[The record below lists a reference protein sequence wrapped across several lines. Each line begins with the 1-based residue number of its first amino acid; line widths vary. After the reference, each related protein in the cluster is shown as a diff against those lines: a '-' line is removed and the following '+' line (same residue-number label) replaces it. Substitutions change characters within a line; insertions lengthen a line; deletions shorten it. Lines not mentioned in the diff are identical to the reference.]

1 MSHDSFEGGEGPD
14 AFAAALEAAEL
25 VLGQRKDGGRHRG
38 WNGGRR
44 RGLLHLPV
52 NVLRVVEEDLR
63 RGASAE
69 EGAVQAGVD
78 GELRAA
84 SDVRPCVDEAKS
96 REAVGSGVM
105 NGGRQA
111 HTTTLEESYL
121 QSNGDSTV
129 MYLLFPIIR
138 ILEDNILKNNIH
150 IYIYNISE
158 LLMLFPNLC

>member
-14 AFAAALEAAEL
+14 AAAAALEAAEL
-25 VLGQRKDGGRHRG
+25 VFGQRKDGGRHRG
-38 WNGGRR
+38 WNGGPR

-105 NGGRQA
+105 NGGRKA

-121 QSNGDSTV
+121 QSSGVTP
-129 MYLLFPIIR
+129 LLFPIIR
-138 ILEDNILKNNIH
+138 I
-150 IYIYNISE
+150 Y
-158 LLMLFPNLC
+158 